1 MNIRL
6 RINPKQMKILS
17 LLFPAGI
24 FILFAGLFNQ
34 VSAQEKRPTG
44 HKNIATTMFGKRDT
58 IKRKEIFTCFPT
70 NFVASTL
77 KLGYEFKVAHNKGLK
92 FLGSVGSSSSANDYY
107 YLDKFTEFGIET
119 QLRIYVIKDQP
130 ALNGLYLA
138 PYVSYKSMTY
148 SGATNYNGLVLYV
161 GPGPVYVSNVT
172 TSDLGIGYI
181 IGYQWVFNSTFSLD
195 LFVGGGNNI
204 ISGNNSGGALATSIF
219 EYRSGIDIHS
229 GLAIGIAF

>member
-1 MNIRL
+1 M
-6 RINPKQMKILS
+6 RISALLLSWLFLVISTGISPK
-17 LLFPAGI
+17 
-24 FILFAGLFNQ
+24 
-34 VSAQEKRPTG
+34 VRAQDMHPVK
-44 HKNIATTMFGKRDT
+44 HKSIATTMFGSRDT
-58 IKRKEIFTCFPT
+58 MNRTEVFTCFPT

-138 PYVSYKSMTY
+138 PYVSYKSMNY

-161 GPGPVYVSNVT
+161 GPGPVYVFNVT

-204 ISGNNSGGALATSIF
+204 ISGNNSGGALATSMF